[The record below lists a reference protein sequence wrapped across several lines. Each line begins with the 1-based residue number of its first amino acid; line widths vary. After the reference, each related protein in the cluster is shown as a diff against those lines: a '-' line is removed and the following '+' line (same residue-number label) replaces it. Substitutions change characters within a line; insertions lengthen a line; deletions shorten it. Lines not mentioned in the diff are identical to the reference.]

1 MHLLIKKYMESRPD
15 VRELIIRAAE
25 TFGKQTAFIYND
37 KEYNFL
43 DLKENSFR
51 LANSFL
57 DLGYKKGDKIAIY
70 LPNCIEYI
78 YAYYA
83 IYSIGCVVVP
93 IDFFLSQNEVIA
105 IATHCELKGIITT
118 TEAKFNLLELRQS
131 IPSLKDIIT
140 IEDNSKFLSF
150 WRLATNSKP
159 DLDDQGITTN
169 MISSI
174 FYTSGTTGMPKGA
187 AWNYLHIHLGAE
199 QYKYFGTYSGLED
212 RMRVDERERLLAPIP
227 FSHSGGVL
235 YPMMAIKFGVSTV
248 IMPQFNPYEFV
259 RLVDRWQ
266 VTGFHMV
273 PPMYYAILYL
283 KDIKKY
289 KLESLLWAAVFGA
302 PSSAELMMRFEKLCP
317 NAVVSNG
324 WGMTEVIPPTSL
336 STPGNIKS
344 VGKPT
349 PNVELKIFD
358 SNGNE
363 VKQGEVGELVVRGK
377 SVFLGYY
384 NEPDL
389 NKEVF
394 KNEWFYTGDL
404 ARKDEEGNYYIIGKS
419 KDTIKVGGQLVWA
432 AEVEEVILRHPCV
445 KEAAAIGIPDQLR
458 GEVVKCYIALREG
471 IVFPKQYMLE
481 YLRENIAK
489 FKVPKE
495 IEYLD
500 ELPKT
505 GSGKIN
511 KAALRELNKN

>member
-1 MHLLIKKYMESRPD
+1 
-15 VRELIIRAAE
+15 
-25 TFGKQTAFIYND
+25 
-37 KEYNFL
+37 
-43 DLKENSFR
+43 
-51 LANSFL
+51 
-57 DLGYKKGDKIAIY
+57 
-70 LPNCIEYI
+70 
-78 YAYYA
+78 
-83 IYSIGCVVVP
+83 
-93 IDFFLSQNEVIA
+93 
-105 IATHCELKGIITT
+105 
-118 TEAKFNLLELRQS
+118 
-131 IPSLKDIIT
+131 
-140 IEDNSKFLSF
+140 
-150 WRLATNSKP
+150 
-159 DLDDQGITTN
+159 
-169 MISSI
+169 
-174 FYTSGTTGMPKGA
+174 
-187 AWNYLHIHLGAE
+187 
-199 QYKYFGTYSGLED
+199 
-212 RMRVDERERLLAPIP
+212 
-227 FSHSGGVL
+227 
-235 YPMMAIKFGVSTV
+235 MMAIKYGTSTV
-248 IMPQFNPYEFV
+248 IMPQFNPYDFV
-259 RLVDRWQ
+259 KLVDKWQ

-289 KLESLLWAAVFGA
+289 KLESIKWAAVFGA
-302 PSSAELMMRFEKLCP
+302 PSSPDLMMRFEKLCP